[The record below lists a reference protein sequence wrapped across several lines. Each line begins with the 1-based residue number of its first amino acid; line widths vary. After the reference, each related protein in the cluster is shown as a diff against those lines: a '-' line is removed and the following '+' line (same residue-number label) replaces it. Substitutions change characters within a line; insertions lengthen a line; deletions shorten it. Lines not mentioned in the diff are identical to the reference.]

1 MKLLVIT
8 QKVDKNDDVLGF
20 FHNWLE
26 KFALKFEKITVICL
40 QEGKYEL
47 PSNVKVLSLGK
58 EKIRSRV
65 QYIFNFYKYIWQK
78 RKNYDAVFV
87 HMNSIYV
94 VLGGLFWRLWRKKV
108 VMWYNHPFG
117 NLVSKTAYFLA
128 NKVCYV
134 SNLSF
139 FSKSKKAQMM
149 PAGIDTDIFK
159 RDERISKER
168 NSILYLGRISPIK
181 YVDVLIDAV
190 NLMDKGEAKFILNIF
205 GKSAEGDESDFE
217 KIKKLSRELEQAG
230 KIKFHGS
237 VPNYKTPGIYNQNEI
252 FVNLTPS
259 GSFDKA
265 ILEAMAC
272 EELVLVANKSFE
284 NVLPS
289 EFMLSGDSSDLAS
302 KLKLA
307 MALTEDKKIAYGSIF
322 RNYVIKNHSL
332 TRLIEEIVKIFA

>member
-168 NSILYLGRISPIK
+168 NSILSWK
-181 YVDVLIDAV
+181 
-190 NLMDKGEAKFILNIF
+190 NI
-205 GKSAEGDESDFE
+205 A
-217 KIKKLSRELEQAG
+217 
-230 KIKFHGS
+230 H
-237 VPNYKTPGIYNQNEI
+237 
-252 FVNLTPS
+252 
-259 GSFDKA
+259 
-265 ILEAMAC
+265 
-272 EELVLVANKSFE
+272 
-284 NVLPS
+284 
-289 EFMLSGDSSDLAS
+289 
-302 KLKLA
+302 
-307 MALTEDKKIAYGSIF
+307 
-322 RNYVIKNHSL
+322 
-332 TRLIEEIVKIFA
+332 